1 MRRITA
7 IGVALA
13 TGLSFFVSLGGCP
26 LFGTGGTIGGG
37 TAFNIAPTPV
47 ITTDVTRGVVPLTV
61 QFGSDRST
69 DDGLIVL
76 RDWNFGDDSTSR
88 DLNPRHTYTG
98 TGEFQVTL
106 TLTDDNG
113 AASTR
118 TTTIVVTDAP
128 VPVISTDRTVI
139 ETAPGIVNFSGNGS
153 FDPDGTIVE
162 YRWDFGDGSRE
173 FLATV
178 PHQFASPGNYKVT
191 LTVTDNVGVQA
202 FANVFIQVGIPQPT
216 VEIRVPPPDVKN
228 IVLSQGSPL
237 WIQAVFSVDPSAARF
252 TTAGLDG
259 DRDPCEAQYALIA
272 ESTGAVTTRTVGH
285 KDRVTR
291 AVFSPDGASI
301 LTSSEDGTLRL
312 TSATNNQLVKSIP
325 ASAPVGCVAFAPD
338 GLTFAF
344 GQANGEVALCSTASG
359 AVLRTFAGHT
369 AEVNDVAYSPSGAQI
384 LSGSSDRHAILWNVA
399 DGTILRDFLHGL
411 AVNAVAF
418 NPVDGAIVATASEDR
433 AVQLWNTTSGENLR
447 TLNGHTGGVQSLV
460 FSPDGAT
467 LFSGASDTH
476 IIAWNPA
483 NGANL
488 GTFTGHTGAVVSLAV
503 SSDGKTLYS
512 GGAEGTLHMWNVDTR
527 ADLRSSTPCISPI
540 NSIDIS
546 TDGKSLLVG
555 IGARNQVQLD
565 TNPSN
570 GNDLNLTYPVALML
584 DDVAPGQYFLWAQ
597 VDTDRSDPSRAYADA
612 MISVI
617 PPFSSAIGDSAPLVP
632 YVDDE
637 ATIVF
642 RPLSFNP
649 DTRRQVV
656 NLGSLTAGD
665 RVHLALTTAPS
676 FNDFFDPIER
686 YSLALVDESNSIAAW
701 YQSDTVLFSP
711 NSRLIIGHSSARY
724 YLIMDGGFGAHVKI
738 DRNAG
743 LNSRRQQ
750 RVLLRFDGS
759 GSNAV
764 TAADITDIVPPLNA
778 ADFNSFF
785 VDIGS
790 PDPGWGPNET
800 LIMKQAIIST
810 LNARFAGFDVVF
822 VSSDDPQPSTPRL
835 QMYVGGD
842 NLLAYGVSDYIDPR
856 NETLSGTGITFA
868 SGIGRDAIA
877 GLFSFQAT
885 TPADVGVAIGNVA
898 AHECGHLMGLRHV
911 DFNITDIMNPDTDPL
926 VGQSFQASSV
936 SISEQEFGLPSI
948 GVQDAPTLLL
958 ETVGP
963 N

>member
-1 MRRITA
+1 MRRTTV
-7 IGVALA
+7 IGVATA

-37 TAFNIAPTPV
+37 NTFNIAPTPV
-47 ITTDVTRGVVPLTV
+47 ITTDVTRGIVPLTV

-76 RDWNFGDDSTSR
+76 REWNFGDDSTSR

-106 TLTDDNG
+106 TLTDDDG
-113 AASTR
+113 ATSAR
-118 TTTIVVTDAP
+118 TTTILVTDAP

-139 ETAPGIVNFSGNGS
+139 ETAPGIVNFSSDGS

-173 FLATV
+173 FLPTV

-202 FANVFIQVGIPQPT
+202 FADVFIQVGIPQPT
-216 VEIRVPPPDVKN
+216 VEIRVPPADVKN
-228 IVLSQGSPL
+228 IVVSEGSPV
-237 WIQAVFSVDPSAARF
+237 WIQAVYSVDPSASRF

-259 DRDPCEAQYALIA
+259 DRDPCEAQYATIA
-272 ESTGAVTTRTVGH
+272 ESTGAVSTRTVGH
-285 KDRVTR
+285 DDRVTR
-291 AVFSPDGASI
+291 AVFSPDGNSI
-301 LTSSEDGTLRL
+301 LTSSEDSTLRL
-312 TSATNNQLVKSIP
+312 TSATTNQLARKIT
-325 ASAPVGCVAFAPD
+325 AAAPVGCVAFAPD

-344 GQANGEVALCSTASG
+344 GLANGEVALCSTASG
-359 AVLRTFAGHT
+359 AVLRTFVGHT
-369 AEVNDVAYSPSGAQI
+369 GEVNDVAYSPSGSQI
-384 LSGSSDRHAILWNVA
+384 LSGSSDRHAILWNVG
-399 DGTILRDFLHGL
+399 DGTILRDFAHGL

-433 AVQLWNTTSGENLR
+433 SIQLWNTTSGENLR
-447 TLNGHTGGVQSLV
+447 TLSGHTGGVQSLV
-460 FSPDGAT
+460 FSPDGAK
-467 LFSGASDTH
+467 LYSGASDNK
-476 IIAWNPA
+476 IFEWNPST
-483 NGANL
+483 GANP
-488 GTFTGHTGAVVSLAV
+488 GTFSGHTGAVVSLAI
-503 SSDGKTLYS
+503 STNGKTLYS
-512 GGAEGTLHMWNVDTR
+512 GGAEGTLHMWNAETR
-527 ADLRSSTPCISPI
+527 ADLRSSTPCVSPI
-540 NSIDIS
+540 NSIDVS
-546 TDGKSLLVG
+546 SNGSSLLVS
-555 IGARNQVQLD
+555 IGARNQIQLD
-565 TNPSN
+565 TNPPN
-570 GNDLNLTYPVALML
+570 GNDLNLTYPVPLTL
-584 DDVAPGQYFLWAQ
+584 DDVEPGQYFLWAQ
-597 VDTDRSDPSRAYADA
+597 VDTDRSDPSRVYANA

-617 PPFSSAIGDSAPLVP
+617 PPFASAIGDSAPLIP
-632 YVDDE
+632 YVEDE

-642 RPLSFNP
+642 KPFSFSP

-665 RVHLALTTAPS
+665 RVHLALTAGPS
-676 FNDFFDPIER
+676 FNDFFDPLER

-701 YQSDTVLFSP
+701 YQSDSVLFSP

-724 YLIMDGGFGAHVKI
+724 YLIMDGGFGVHVKI

-764 TAADITDIVPPLNA
+764 TAGPITDIVPPLNA
-778 ADFNSFF
+778 ADFNDFF
-785 VDIGS
+785 VLDGQ
-790 PDPGWGPNET
+790 PDPGWGPDET

-810 LNARFAGFDVVF
+810 LNARFAGYDVVF
-822 VSSDDPQPSTPRL
+822 VSSDDPQPNTPRL

-842 NLLAYGVSDYIDPR
+842 NILAYGISDYIDPR
-856 NETLSGTGITFA
+856 NETLTGTGITFA
-868 SGIGRDAIA
+868 TGIGRDAIF
-877 GLFSFQAT
+877 GFFSFPAA
-885 TPADVGVAIGNVA
+885 TPADIGVAIGNVA
-898 AHECGHLMGLRHV
+898 AHECGHLFGLRHV
-911 DFNITDIMNPDTDPL
+911 ENNLTDIMNTQTDPL
-926 VGQSFQASSV
+926 AALSFQASTVTSG
-936 SISEQEFGLPSI
+936 EQEFGLPPI

-958 ETVGP
+958 ETIGP